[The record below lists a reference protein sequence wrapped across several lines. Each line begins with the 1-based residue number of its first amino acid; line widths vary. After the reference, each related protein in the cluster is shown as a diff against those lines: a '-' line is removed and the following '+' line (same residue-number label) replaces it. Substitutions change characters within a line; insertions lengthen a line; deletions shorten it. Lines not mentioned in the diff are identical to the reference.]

1 MQRKESAI
9 EVKVGG
15 LVLLA
20 IAVFA
25 GFILVLG
32 DCNFNP
38 GYQIFV
44 RFENAAGLKP
54 GAPVRLSGIPAGN
67 VRSVKFEGGERPV
80 MVTLFIEDSIR
91 ENIRSDAHFT
101 ITTQGV
107 LGEPYVEISSFDQS
121 QPVIE
126 AGAILEGTDPP
137 RLDMLLASAY
147 QGIEGIRELIQRMN
161 DNEREDAIRLD
172 DLVNNIAD
180 LAHNIDERVVEN
192 QEEIDSM
199 IANLDSTI
207 REVAENRDTIPG
219 ILRNTESAT
228 GEFDRLGRSLN
239 AGVGNGGE
247 IRSILRNVDAV
258 TETLDAEAEPTLTS
272 IRGAAESA
280 ERILTENEEEISTT
294 VSNAEQIT
302 GDLVEASSD
311 VREMVAR
318 IEAGEGSIG
327 RLLQDEEIFEDLR
340 EFVRELKRRPWRII
354 WKE

>member
-20 IAVFA
+20 VAIFA

-32 DCNFNP
+32 DCNFSP

-67 VRSVKFEGGERPV
+67 VRAVKFEGGDQPV

-91 ENIRSDAHFT
+91 ENLRTDAQFT

-107 LGEPYVEISSFDQS
+107 LGEPYVEVSSFDQS
-121 QPVIE
+121 LPVIE
-126 AGAILEGTDPP
+126 AGAVLDGTDPP

-161 DNEREDAIRLD
+161 DDEREDAIRLD

-180 LAHNIDERVVEN
+180 LAHNLDERVVEN
-192 QEEIDSM
+192 KEEIDA
-199 IANLDSTI
+199 IVANLDTTI
-207 REVAENRDTIPG
+207 REIAENRDTIPG
-219 ILRNTESAT
+219 ILRNAESAT
-228 GEFDRLGRSLN
+228 GEFDRLGRALN
-239 AGVGNGGE
+239 TGVGNGGE
-247 IRSILRNVDAV
+247 IRSILGNVDAV
-258 TETLDAEAEPTLTS
+258 TETLEAEAEPTLTS
-272 IRGAAESA
+272 IREAADSA
-280 ERILTENEEEISTT
+280 QRVLTENEEEIAATFT
-294 VSNAEQIT
+294 NTEQIT
-302 GDLVEASSD
+302 DDLVEASSD

-318 IEAGEGSIG
+318 VEAGEGSIG